1 MKSADIEVRGDE
13 GVVFFE
19 DEIVVRNPHDSRSVN
34 ALQLPFAKHLSTSK
48 EEDLPVMKKSASFG
62 DFSANLLKSKI
73 IW

>member
-34 ALQLPFAKHLSTSK
+34 AL
-48 EEDLPVMKKSASFG
+48 
-62 DFSANLLKSKI
+62 
-73 IW
+73 